1 MLQLNGITKTY
12 LVGVQLFPDHCPP
25 SPICLTDPTKVEWSS
40 LSPSWRLAWT
50 EVFGSRF
57 AVLQVQS
64 SKFIIFRAFKTHS
77 TFCRKHKQT
86 LSQIVLNSVILHH
99 ASSLSNPALHHA
111 SKLCNITMRT
121 RNETAHAQYTI
132 MVKGGGCKKVMRAL
146 MRN

>member
-50 EVFGSRF
+50 EVFGN
-57 AVLQVQS
+57 
-64 SKFIIFRAFKTHS
+64 IIIS
-77 TFCRKHKQT
+77 
-86 LSQIVLNSVILHH
+86 
-99 ASSLSNPALHHA
+99 
-111 SKLCNITMRT
+111 MRD
-121 RNETAHAQYTI
+121 ETAHAQYTI